1 MMARFLY
8 LHGRFAV
15 MALAVQLLRPNMV
28 LRGGASAAAQRFHA
42 CTANLVV
49 GLSIGGVVAMDLPTA

>member
-1 MMARFLY
+1 MARFLY

-15 MALAVQLLRPNMV
+15 TALAVQLLRPNMV

-42 CTANLVV
+42 CTANLVA
-49 GLSIGGVVAMDLPTA
+49 GLSIDGVAIMNPPAA